1 MRILYY
7 YWDEFN
13 GEDCQDALMRLG
25 HQVDVIKAGSSS
37 FELTEQ
43 MREAFEEA
51 FKRQEDGKRYYDMV
65 YSFDYF
71 PGISEICQKHD
82 IPYISW
88 VFDCPHYTLDSPTL
102 SNPVNRVYVF
112 DRALFTR
119 QKNKGIDTV
128 RYSPLGVNSERLT
141 EFCDELDGETD
152 GKIIYEHDVCFL
164 GSLYDNEYNF
174 YDQVGFL
181 PDELKGYVDG
191 VIASQERVFG
201 IDLFSDSAVMTDE
214 VMAELHKYI
223 NFEKK
228 GNYELD
234 YDNVLMDIL
243 RKKVTVNER
252 HHILTDMG
260 KYFDTVMYTT
270 PGARTIEGVANL
282 GLAHYV
288 TKMPRVFHRSRININ
303 ITLRSILSGV
313 PLRVMDVMAAGGFL
327 LTSYTAEIAEYF
339 TDGVELAIATTPEEM
354 VEKAAYY
361 LEHEEERQQIALLGQ
376 KKVREKFAYT
386 KLLKEMLDFI
396 SKNV

>member
-7 YWDEFN
+7 FWDEFN
-13 GEDCQDALMRLG
+13 GEDCQDAMLRLG
-25 HQVDVIKAGSSS
+25 HHVDVIKASSGS

-43 MREAFEEA
+43 MEAAFEEA
-51 FKRQEDGKRYYDMV
+51 FRREEEGKRYYDMV

-71 PGISEICQKHD
+71 PGISEICQKHGM
-82 IPYISW
+82 PYVSW

-102 SNPVNRVYVF
+102 SNPVNRGYVF

-119 QKNKGIDTV
+119 LKNRGVDTV
-128 RYSPLGVNSERLT
+128 RYSPLGVNSDRLS
-141 EFCDELDGETD
+141 EFCDELDRQTD
-152 GKIIYEHDVCFL
+152 GHIIYEHDVCFL
-164 GSLYDNEYNF
+164 GNLYDNEYNF

-181 PDELKGYVDG
+181 PEELRGYVDG
-191 VIASQERVFG
+191 VIAAQESVFG
-201 IDLFSDSAVMTDE
+201 IDFFSDKNVMTDQ
-214 VMAELHKYI
+214 VKAELHKYI

-252 HHILTDMG
+252 HHILETMG
-260 KYFDTVMYTT
+260 HYFDTVMYTT
-270 PGARTIEGVANL
+270 PDAKKIEGVANL

-288 TKMPRVFHRSRININ
+288 TRMPRVFHRSRINLN

-327 LTSYTAEIAEYF
+327 LTSYTEEIAEYF

-361 LEHEEERQQIALLGQ
+361 LAHEEERQQIALLGQ

-386 KLLKEMLDFI
+386 GLLKDMLEA
-396 SKNV
+396 